1 MRPVSCLLGLI
12 LTASFP
18 LAAANPPAPPKI
30 AVDQSMRD
38 FGAVRQGQ
46 VLELTYDVQNE
57 GGQPLTLE
65 VRPTCGC
72 TVVDFDKTIAPGATG
87 KVRAKIDTKEF
98 SGPITKSVL
107 VVSNDPERPTLRLL
121 ARADV
126 KPVVDVL
133 PRPIV
138 RLGAVAGTSAEAKV
152 VLAPAEA
159 GRDFEVTTVSSSVP
173 YLTASARKLGDGE
186 MVQGHPGPQWEID
199 LVLGKNAPPGMVN
212 ADISVRTTLED
223 APVVGVK
230 VVGRVTSVGEQPS
243 ARPPVPR

>member
-1 MRPVSCLLGLI
+1 MRRSSWLLGVVLAVG
-12 LTASFP
+12 LP
-18 LAAANPPAPPKI
+18 LAAADSASPPKI
-30 AVDQSMRD
+30 AVDQSVRN

-46 VLELTYDVQNE
+46 VLELTYDVKNE

-72 TVVDFDKTIAPGATG
+72 TVVDFDKTIAPGESG
-87 KVRAKIDTKEF
+87 KVEAKIDTKEF

-126 KPVVDVL
+126 RPVVEVL

-138 RLGAVAGTSAEAKV
+138 RMGAVAGTDAEAKV

-159 GRDFEVTTVSSSVP
+159 GQDFEITTIQSSVP
-173 YLTASARKLGDGE
+173 YLTASFRKLGDGE
-186 MVQGHPGPQWEID
+186 MVQGHPGPQYEIN
-199 LVLGKNAPPGMVN
+199 LVLTKDAPPGMVK
-212 ADISVRTTLED
+212 ADITVRTTLND
-223 APVVGVK
+223 APIVGVK
-230 VVGRVTSVGEQPS
+230 VVGRVTTVAAQAPI
-243 ARPPVPR
+243 RPPLSG